1 MRYDVLKLEKH
12 HAWRAKPGCKILVIN
27 QGELRLEYP
36 QEWVIAVDPDCLRIR
51 DREPPDDRCTFGVS
65 VLRLPGLDESGAP
78 LATLVEAA
86 VADDQRR
93 PTERGPFHS
102 YLRAGLEAAWIEF
115 AFVDAVERRKALA
128 RLGLAREKA
137 ARVQAL
143 MSLEFWPEDRDWV
156 APFWESVLESLE
168 LGRFIADPTMGP
180 VIH

>member
-1 MRYDVLKLEKH
+1 MRYEVLKLEKH
-12 HAWRAKPGCKILVIN
+12 HAWRVKPGCKILVIN
-27 QGELRLEYP
+27 RGELRLEYP

-51 DREPPDDRCTFGVS
+51 DREPPDDRCTLGVS
-65 VLRLPGLDESGAP
+65 VLRLPGLDASGVP

-102 YLRAGLEAAWIEF
+102 YRRAGLEAAWIEF
-115 AFVDAVERRKALA
+115 AFVDAVGQRKALA

-137 ARVQAL
+137 ASVQAL
-143 MSLEFWPEDRDWV
+143 MSLEFWPEDRGWV
-156 APFWESVLESLE
+156 ALFWDSVLESLE

-180 VIH
+180 VSH